1 MQVEKGCVNGYVVI
15 ILEHYIFLIVTSRS
29 PKPRHLSRLAGT

>member
-15 ILEHYIFLIVTSRS
+15 ILEHYIFLIVTGRS
-29 PKPRHLSRLAGT
+29 PKTGHLSRLAAT